1 MPAKVSP
8 TLKVL
13 MEIRDAV
20 RATNERVDKLDVR
33 LAHVEEVMAV
43 EMHANRAVML
53 DLVELMRDRRDRHDV
68 RLENHERRLR
78 ALERRTG

>member
-20 RATNERVDKLDVR
+20 RATNARVDGLVR
-33 LAHVEEVMAV
+33 SVNERFEHLEGRLGHLEEVISV

-53 DLVELMRDRRDRHDV
+53 DLVELMRS
-68 RLENHERRLR
+68 
-78 ALERRTG
+78 A